1 MKLLLHAC
9 CAPCS
14 IACIESLGEEG
25 LRPSLFWYNPNIHP
39 WTEYKSRRDCLQT
52 FAGERGLELE
62 TEDEYGLRAFIRGIY
77 PFLERPFFERP
88 SPDSPFIER
97 ETGGEGS
104 AQPGGGAGTPPS
116 RCAFCYRLRL
126 EKTAEKAG
134 REGFDAFSTTMLIS
148 PYQNHDLIRAL
159 GEELA
164 GSYGVV
170 FLYRDFRPRFRE
182 GRGKAGEL
190 GLYLQKYCGCIFS
203 EEERYL
209 GKKPAGSGGTGV
221 SPSGRGPARLR

>member
-14 IACIESLGEEG
+14 VACIESLAEEG
-25 LRPSLFWYNPNIHP
+25 ERPVLFWYNPNIHP
-39 WTEYKSRRDCLQT
+39 WTEYRNRRDCLQS
-52 FAGERGLELE
+52 FAGERGLDLE
-62 TEDEYGLRAFIRGIY
+62 TEDEYGLRAFIREY
-77 PFLERPFFERP
+77 PFTGRK
-88 SPDSPFIER
+88 
-97 ETGGEGS
+97 TGGEDS
-104 AQPGGGAGTPPS
+104 AYPGRADPGCADPGRIDPALG

-126 EKTAEKAG
+126 ERTAQKAG
-134 REGFDAFSTTMLIS
+134 REGFDAFSTTLLIS
-148 PYQNHDLIRAL
+148 PYQNHELIRAI

-209 GKKPAGSGGTGV
+209 GKKQARSGGTQA
-221 SPSGRGPARLR
+221 SSAGRRAAGP

>member
-14 IACIESLGEEG
+14 VACIESLADEG

-39 WTEYKSRRDCLQT
+39 WTEYKSRRDCLKS

-62 TEDEYGLRAFIRGIY
+62 TEDEYGLRSFIRGVY
-77 PFLERPFFERP
+77 PFI
-88 SPDSPFIER
+88 DQ
-97 ETGGEGS
+97 
-104 AQPGGGAGTPPS
+104 AD
-116 RCAFCYRLRL
+116 RCVFCYRLRL

-134 REGFDAFSTTMLIS
+134 REGFDAFSTTLLIS
-148 PYQNHDLIRAL
+148 PYQNHELIRAI

-164 GSYGVV
+164 GRRGVA

-182 GRGKAGEL
+182 GRKRAGEL
-190 GLYLQKYCGCIFS
+190 GLYLQKYCGCVFS

-209 GKKPAGSGGTGV
+209 GKKPAGSGG
-221 SPSGRGPARLR
+221 SGISAPAEPGPAGR

>member
-14 IACIESLGEEG
+14 VACLESLEEEG
-25 LRPSLFWYNPNIHP
+25 VRPSLLWYNPNIHP
-39 WTEYKSRRDCLQT
+39 WTEYRSRRDSLQS

-62 TEDEYGLRAFIRGIY
+62 TEDEYGLRSFIRGVY
-77 PFLERPFFERP
+77 PFL
-88 SPDSPFIER
+88 
-97 ETGGEGS
+97 S
-104 AQPGGGAGTPPS
+104 AGPASAVAPPG

-134 REGFDAFSTTMLIS
+134 REGFDAFSTTLLIS

-164 GSYGVV
+164 GSYGVA

-182 GRGKAGEL
+182 GREKARGL
-190 GLYLQKYCGCIFS
+190 GLYMQKYCGCVFS

-209 GKKPAGSGGTGV
+209 GKKSARAGGAGIASPAGV
-221 SPSGRGPARLR
+221 GPEEP

>member
-14 IACIESLGEEG
+14 VACVESLAEEG
-25 LRPSLFWYNPNIHP
+25 ERPVLFWYNPNIHP
-39 WTEYKSRRDCLQT
+39 WTEYKNRRDCLRS

-62 TEDEYGLRAFIRGIY
+62 TEDEYGLRSFIRGIY
-77 PFLERPFFERP
+77 PFIDRKAGEEDPADP
-88 SPDSPFIER
+88 DAGGTSP
-97 ETGGEGS
+97 G
-104 AQPGGGAGTPPS
+104 

-126 EKTAEKAG
+126 ERTAQKAG
-134 REGFDAFSTTMLIS
+134 REGFNAFSTTLLIS
-148 PYQNHDLIRAL
+148 PYQNHGLIRAL

-164 GSYGVV
+164 GRYGVV

-209 GKKPAGSGGTGV
+209 GKKPSGGGAGV
-221 SPSGRGPARLR
+221 PSPAGFRPAGL